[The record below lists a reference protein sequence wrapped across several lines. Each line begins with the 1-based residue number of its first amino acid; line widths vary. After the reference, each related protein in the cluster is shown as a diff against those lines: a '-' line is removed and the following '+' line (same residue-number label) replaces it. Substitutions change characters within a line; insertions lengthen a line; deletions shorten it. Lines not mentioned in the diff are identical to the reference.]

1 MAEGNGRNRLDQIED
16 VLRGLLEHARLAD
29 KRLDAHEKELDVLRS
44 GLETMR
50 SVTLETN
57 ERISALV
64 SAIGDYIR
72 VREGDLS

>member
-29 KRLDAHEKELDVLRS
+29 KRLDAHEAAIGTLRDVA
-44 GLETMR
+44 
-50 SVTLETN
+50 LETN

-72 VREGDLS
+72 MREGDQS